1 MLVYKVTTFVHLV
14 DIHTMR
20 TLELDGPTYYKHQF
34 TPVCS
39 RERLTEF
46 VVINI
51 EDVEFHVDTTRAAAK
66 NKFKMVR
73 LELARASDYG
83 QTDKTFIANTH
94 LGEVINYNDTVL
106 AYDLNQ
112 MAHAALDD
120 Y

>member
-1 MLVYKVTTFVHLV
+1 
-14 DIHTMR
+14 MR
-20 TLELDGPTYYKHQF
+20 TLEIDGPTYYKHQF

-39 RERLTEF
+39 RNLLTEF

-51 EDVEFHVDTTRAAAK
+51 EDVEFNVNASTSIAASK
-66 NKFKMVR
+66 QKFKMVR

-83 QTDKTFIANTH
+83 QTDKTFIVNTH

-112 MAHAALDD
+112 MT
-120 Y
+120 